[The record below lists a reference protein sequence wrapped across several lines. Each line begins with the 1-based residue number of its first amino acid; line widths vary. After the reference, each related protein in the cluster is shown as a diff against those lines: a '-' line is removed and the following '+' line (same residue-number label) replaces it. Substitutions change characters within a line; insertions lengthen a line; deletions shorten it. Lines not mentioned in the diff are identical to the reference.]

1 MQYRHDDA
9 QDDGLVAVD
18 VAAGGVAW
26 SRISAAD
33 GGVLSSP
40 SSLSASFSRRW
51 PQPPTSDTA
60 LFAEVPSWGFASQLC
75 VFSKVVTVSASENTI
90 FSETG

>member
-1 MQYRHDDA
+1 VLGK
-9 QDDGLVAVD
+9 GLLNEGGQVLLGC
-18 VAAGGVAW
+18 AGRFELAEQ
-26 SRISAAD
+26 
-33 GGVLSSP
+33 
-40 SSLSASFSRRW
+40 ASFSRRW